1 MCFTTADGARMR
13 WGYVSTCRERS
24 VYGGSS
30 LSWDGWCR
38 DRNSSLVRASFDWL
52 ECDGIVQVK
61 IPRAAVTKIKQHPL
75 DAKEKRKR

>member
-1 MCFTTADGARMR
+1 M
-13 WGYVSTCRERS
+13 
-24 VYGGSS
+24 YGGSS

-38 DRNSSLVRASFDWL
+38 DRNRSLVRASFDWL

-75 DAKEKRKR
+75 DAKEKRIQMKKVERDYVRGTGTA